1 MNVVPTELI
10 EQCIAII
17 GRTGLTE
24 NEIESE
30 VLALAQDQMLARRLI
45 DCVPEAFGIV
55 LAAHISSELILPTE
69 FSAKSKDGEW
79 QWFKFE
85 VEPVFGAAFKLAQ
98 HTFHHGPRE
107 VFQNL
112 AVRSAMLNTV
122 NNLLNA
128 GGKIEGAVLSGPVML
143 GIPAE
148 IYPKPK
154 KSLIERFFAWRLAR
168 MRKAKR

>member
-10 EQCIAII
+10 EQCVAII
-17 GRTGLTE
+17 GRTGVTE

-30 VLALAQDQMLARRLI
+30 VLALAQDQVLARRLI

-55 LAAHISSELILPTE
+55 LAAHISSELVLPTK
-69 FSAKSKDGEW
+69 FSAKLQNSDME
-79 QWFKFE
+79 WFKFE
-85 VEPVFGAAFKLAQ
+85 VEPIFVSGFKLAQ
-98 HTFHHGPRE
+98 LMFHHGSRE
-107 VFQNL
+107 VFQKL

-122 NNLLNA
+122 NKLLNA

>member
-17 GRTGLTE
+17 GRTGVTE

-45 DCVPEAFGIV
+45 DSVPEAFGIV

-69 FSAKSKDGEW
+69 FSAKSQDGEW

-98 HTFHHGPRE
+98 HMFHHGSRE
-107 VFQNL
+107 VFQNI

-128 GGKIEGAVLSGPVML
+128 GGKIEGAMLSGPVML